1 MIHQLRCSVL
11 ATLTEI
17 YRLLVQLMEDTVC
30 GHPGCRV
37 TPIAVEE
44 FKREAVFVIIPV
56 QKSVEETVPF

>member
-17 YRLLVQLMEDTVC
+17 YRLLVQLMEDTAC

-37 TPIAVEE
+37 TLIAVEE

-56 QKSVEETVPF
+56 QKLVEETVPF